1 MKRPVSSSFSW
12 KLSYKPRSCLNRM
25 GGTAKQFSK
34 DLRISFRFIISNQWR
49 VFTRCQIFSPMQSS
63 IMSSHLYMRA
73 RHLCHLASRCWRP
86 THKPIILLTTT
97 WWFRIKT
104 SIKYKSGRHISNSQY
119 SGITWHLANKINFC
133 YNLSLKISF
142 QICIFL
148 TNGEIAGNDVLWFY
162 KFPLLTI
169 SNSIS
174 AEGISGFCKSLQLC
188 CYDFVSNL
196 ILCKFLREYDIFGH
210 HFLWTHGLFSLSS
223 VSNLFLFVIFAVK
236 WKKDPF
242 SSNSLTADL
251 NSNFISW
258 YIIFT

>member
-1 MKRPVSSSFSW
+1 MLIKEIP
-12 KLSYKPRSCLNRM
+12 
-25 GGTAKQFSK
+25 
-34 DLRISFRFIISNQWR
+34 FRRQ
-49 VFTRCQIFSPMQSS
+49 
-63 IMSSHLYMRA
+63 
-73 RHLCHLASRCWRP
+73 
-86 THKPIILLTTT
+86 
-97 WWFRIKT
+97 
-104 SIKYKSGRHISNSQY
+104 
-119 SGITWHLANKINFC
+119 NFFE
-133 YNLSLKISF
+133 SSF

-196 ILCKFLREYDIFGH
+196 ILCKFLREYDIFGNY
-210 HFLWTHGLFSLSS
+210 FSWTHGLFSLSS

-242 SSNSLTADL
+242 SSSSLTADL
-251 NSNFISW
+251 NSSFISW